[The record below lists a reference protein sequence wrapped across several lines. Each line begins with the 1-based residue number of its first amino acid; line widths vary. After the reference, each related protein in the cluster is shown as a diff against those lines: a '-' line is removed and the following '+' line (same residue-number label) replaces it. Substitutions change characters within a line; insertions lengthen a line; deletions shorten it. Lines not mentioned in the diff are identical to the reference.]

1 VKFSKSNKVAMAQD
15 LERYVRGNPDL
26 DEPRLVLLGP
36 STSRQVSS
44 ILGVNRELKARTSQG
59 NHGDA
64 FWSNALAV
72 KAAED
77 GPGMVVLVDVGA
89 MFSAQH
95 RMRWGGNPLG
105 GPKWFRPHG
114 GFL

>member
-1 VKFSKSNKVAMAQD
+1 
-15 LERYVRGNPDL
+15 RYVRGNPDL
-26 DEPRLVLLGP
+26 GEPRLMLVGP
-36 STSRQVSS
+36 TTSRQVNS

-59 NHGDA
+59 DHGDA

-77 GPGMVVLVDVGA
+77 GPGMVVLGDVGA
-89 MFSAQH
+89 MFAAQH
-95 RMRWGGNPLG
+95 RLRWGANPLG

-114 GFL
+114 GFM